1 MAFFWV
7 FSQSHLQRSMT
18 IPNLMFYVRL
28 VALVSFAFYAQ
39 IAQAAGLL
47 RDSDIEEGL
56 SQLAAPVL
64 IAAGLSPVSTKILVV
79 NDDRLNAF
87 VIDRR
92 HIFLHSGLILRSKT
106 PEMLQSV
113 IAHEAAH
120 IANGHIAR
128 RRQALQLTRN
138 AANFGTA
145 LAVAVGA
152 ASGSGQA
159 ATGIALGIRGSATR
173 KFLSHSRAEES
184 SADQSAL
191 GYMVRSGINPM
202 GMVDTLDMFVGQENL
217 IVGRQD
223 PYVRS
228 HPLTR
233 DRMRSVE
240 TMAMAH
246 DDLPS
251 DPGMVYWHARV
262 VGKLSAFQRAPSW
275 TLGRVKD
282 SHSEDIKHMRS
293 AIAHGRAGQLNL
305 AIQAIDRAIAQRPN
319 DPFYQDLK
327 AELYMRNRAFSKVR
341 AHTKRPMICAPKMP
355 LYLPVMV
362 AHYWRMGNFHRLW
375 IFWNGRACVIFA
387 TAPCCGIWALPIP
400 NWARM
405 LWPHWSLRNDMHCRA
420 ALRMP
425 KCTRTAPLLDCP
437 LALPAGS
444 APKTS

>member
-1 MAFFWV
+1 
-7 FSQSHLQRSMT
+7 MT

-327 AELYMRNRAFSKVR
+327 AELYMRNRAFSQSARAYKKAHDMRPKDAIILAGYGRALLADGQFSQALDILERARVRDFRNSALLRDLGVAYSKLGKNAMASLVTAERYALQGRVKDAKVHANR
-341 AHTKRPMICAPKMP
+341 AAAG
-355 LYLPVMV
+355 LPVGSPS
-362 AHYWRMGNFHRLW
+362 WQ
-375 IFWNGRACVIFA
+375 RAQDVVDI
-387 TAPCCGIWALPIP
+387 
-400 NWARM
+400 R
-405 LWPHWSLRNDMHCRA
+405 
-420 ALRMP
+420 
-425 KCTRTAPLLDCP
+425 
-437 LALPAGS
+437 
-444 APKTS
+444 

>member
-1 MAFFWV
+1 
-7 FSQSHLQRSMT
+7 MT

-293 AIAHGRAGQLNL
+293 AIAHGRAGQINL

-327 AELYMRNRAFSKVR
+327 AELYMRNRAFSQSARAYKKAHDMRPKDAIILAGYGRALLADRQFSQALDILERARVRDFRNSALLRDLGVAYSKLGKNAMASLVTAERYALQGRIKDAKVHANR
-341 AHTKRPMICAPKMP
+341 AAAG
-355 LYLPVMV
+355 LPVGSPS
-362 AHYWRMGNFHRLW
+362 WQ
-375 IFWNGRACVIFA
+375 RAQDVVDI
-387 TAPCCGIWALPIP
+387 
-400 NWARM
+400 R
-405 LWPHWSLRNDMHCRA
+405 
-420 ALRMP
+420 
-425 KCTRTAPLLDCP
+425 
-437 LALPAGS
+437 
-444 APKTS
+444 

>member
-1 MAFFWV
+1 
-7 FSQSHLQRSMT
+7 MT

-28 VALVSFAFYAQ
+28 VALVSFALYAQ
-39 IAQAAGLL
+39 TAQAAGLL

-56 SQLAAPVL
+56 SQLAANVL

-282 SHSEDIKHMRS
+282 SHSEDIKLMRS
-293 AIAHGRAGQLNL
+293 AIAHGRAGQINL

-327 AELYMRNRAFSKVR
+327 AELYMRNRAFSQSARAYKKAHDMRPKDAIILAGYGRALLADRQFSQALDILERARVRDFRNSALLRDLGVAYSKLGKNAMASLVTAERYALQGRIKDAKVHANR
-341 AHTKRPMICAPKMP
+341 AAAG
-355 LYLPVMV
+355 LPVGSPS
-362 AHYWRMGNFHRLW
+362 WQ
-375 IFWNGRACVIFA
+375 RAQDVVDI
-387 TAPCCGIWALPIP
+387 
-400 NWARM
+400 R
-405 LWPHWSLRNDMHCRA
+405 
-420 ALRMP
+420 
-425 KCTRTAPLLDCP
+425 
-437 LALPAGS
+437 
-444 APKTS
+444 

>member
-1 MAFFWV
+1 
-7 FSQSHLQRSMT
+7 MT

-275 TLGRVKD
+275 TLGRIKN

-327 AELYMRNRAFSKVR
+327 AELYMRNRAFFQSARAYKKAHDMRPKDAIILAGYGRALLADGQFSQALDILERARVRDFRNSALLRDLGVAYSKLGKNAMASLVTAERYALQGRIKDAKVHANR
-341 AHTKRPMICAPKMP
+341 AAAG
-355 LYLPVMV
+355 LPVGSPS
-362 AHYWRMGNFHRLW
+362 WQ
-375 IFWNGRACVIFA
+375 RAQDVVDI
-387 TAPCCGIWALPIP
+387 
-400 NWARM
+400 R
-405 LWPHWSLRNDMHCRA
+405 
-420 ALRMP
+420 
-425 KCTRTAPLLDCP
+425 
-437 LALPAGS
+437 
-444 APKTS
+444 

>member
-1 MAFFWV
+1 
-7 FSQSHLQRSMT
+7 MT

-28 VALVSFAFYAQ
+28 VALVSFALYVQ

-275 TLGRVKD
+275 TLGRVKN

-293 AIAHGRAGQLNL
+293 SIAHGRAGQLNL

-327 AELYMRNRAFSKVR
+327 AELYMRNRAFSQSARAYKKAHDMRPKDAIILAGYGRALLADGQSSQAMDILERARVRDFRNSALLRDLGVAYSKLGKNAMASLVTAERYALQGRIKDAKVHANR
-341 AHTKRPMICAPKMP
+341 AAAG
-355 LYLPVMV
+355 LPVGSPS
-362 AHYWRMGNFHRLW
+362 WQ
-375 IFWNGRACVIFA
+375 RAQDVVDI
-387 TAPCCGIWALPIP
+387 
-400 NWARM
+400 R
-405 LWPHWSLRNDMHCRA
+405 
-420 ALRMP
+420 
-425 KCTRTAPLLDCP
+425 
-437 LALPAGS
+437 
-444 APKTS
+444 

>member
-1 MAFFWV
+1 
-7 FSQSHLQRSMT
+7 MT

-282 SHSEDIKHMRS
+282 SHSEDIKLMRS
-293 AIAHGRAGQLNL
+293 AIAHGRAGQINL

-327 AELYMRNRAFSKVR
+327 AELYMRNRAFSQSARAYKKAHDMRPKDAIILAGYGRALLADGQFSQALDILERARVRDFRNSALLRDLGVAYSKLGKNAMASLVTAERYALQGRIKDAKVHANR
-341 AHTKRPMICAPKMP
+341 AAAG
-355 LYLPVMV
+355 LPVGSPS
-362 AHYWRMGNFHRLW
+362 WQ
-375 IFWNGRACVIFA
+375 RAQDVVDI
-387 TAPCCGIWALPIP
+387 
-400 NWARM
+400 R
-405 LWPHWSLRNDMHCRA
+405 
-420 ALRMP
+420 
-425 KCTRTAPLLDCP
+425 
-437 LALPAGS
+437 
-444 APKTS
+444 

>member
-1 MAFFWV
+1 MA
-7 FSQSHLQRSMT
+7 
-18 IPNLMFYVRL
+18 IPNLMLSLRL
-28 VALVSFAFYAQ
+28 AAFVSLITCAQ
-39 IAQAAGLL
+39 IAHSAGLL

-56 SQLAAPVL
+56 SRLAAPVL
-64 IAAGLSPVSTKILVV
+64 IAAGLSPVSTKVLVV
-79 NDDRLNAF
+79 DDDRLNAF

-128 RRQALQLTRN
+128 RRQALQLSRN

-152 ASGSGQA
+152 ASGSGEA
-159 ATGIALGIRGSATR
+159 ATGIALGVRGSATR

-202 GMVDTLDMFVGQENL
+202 GMVDTLDIFVGQENL
-217 IVGRQD
+217 VVGRQD

-251 DPGMVYWHARV
+251 DPDMVYWHARV

-282 SHSEDIKHMRS
+282 SHTEDIKHMRS
-293 AIAHGRAGQLNL
+293 AIAHGRAGNL
-305 AIQAIDRAIAQRPN
+305 TSAIQSIDRALALRPD
-319 DPFYQDLK
+319 DPFYLDLK
-327 AELYMRNRAFSKVR
+327 AELYMRNRAFSDSARAFKKAHDLRPKDAIILAGYGRALLADGKFSQALDILEQARVR
-341 AHTKRPMICAPKMP
+341 DFRNSALLRDLGVAYSKLGKHAMASLVTAERYALRGRIKDAKMHANRAAAG
-355 LYLPVMV
+355 LPVGSPS
-362 AHYWRMGNFHRLW
+362 WQ
-375 IFWNGRACVIFA
+375 RAQDVID
-387 TAPCCGIWALPIP
+387 I
-400 NWARM
+400 R
-405 LWPHWSLRNDMHCRA
+405 
-420 ALRMP
+420 
-425 KCTRTAPLLDCP
+425 
-437 LALPAGS
+437 
-444 APKTS
+444 

>member
-1 MAFFWV
+1 
-7 FSQSHLQRSMT
+7 MT

-152 ASGSGQA
+152 ASGSAQA

-293 AIAHGRAGQLNL
+293 AIAHGRAGQINL

-327 AELYMRNRAFSKVR
+327 AELYMRNRAFSQSARAYKKAHDMRPKDAIILAGYGRALLADGQFSQALDILERARVRDFRNSALLRDLGVAYSKLGKNAMASLVTAERYALQGRIKDAKVHANR
-341 AHTKRPMICAPKMP
+341 AAAG
-355 LYLPVMV
+355 LPVGSPS
-362 AHYWRMGNFHRLW
+362 WQ
-375 IFWNGRACVIFA
+375 RAQDVVDI
-387 TAPCCGIWALPIP
+387 
-400 NWARM
+400 R
-405 LWPHWSLRNDMHCRA
+405 
-420 ALRMP
+420 
-425 KCTRTAPLLDCP
+425 
-437 LALPAGS
+437 
-444 APKTS
+444 

>member
-1 MAFFWV
+1 MA
-7 FSQSHLQRSMT
+7 
-18 IPNLMFYVRL
+18 IPNLMLSLRL
-28 VALVSFAFYAQ
+28 AAFVSLSTCAQ
-39 IAQAAGLL
+39 IAQSAGLL

-56 SQLAAPVL
+56 SRLAAPVL
-64 IAAGLSPVSTKILVV
+64 IAAGLSPVSTKVLVV
-79 NDDRLNAF
+79 DDDRLNAF

-92 HIFLHSGLILRSKT
+92 YIFLHSGLILRSKT

-128 RRQALQLTRN
+128 RRQALQLSRN

-152 ASGSGQA
+152 ASGSGEA
-159 ATGIALGIRGSATR
+159 ATGIALGVRSSATR

-202 GMVDTLDMFVGQENL
+202 GMVDTLDIFVGQENL
-217 IVGRQD
+217 VVGRQD

-251 DPGMVYWHARV
+251 DPDMVYWHARV

-282 SHSEDIKHMRS
+282 NHTEDIKHMRS
-293 AIAHGRAGQLNL
+293 AIAHGRAGNL
-305 AIQAIDRAIAQRPN
+305 TSAIQSIDRALSLRPD

-327 AELYMRNRAFSKVR
+327 AELYMRNRAFSDSARAYKKAHDLRPKDAIILAGYGRALLADGKFSRALDILEQARVR
-341 AHTKRPMICAPKMP
+341 DFRNSALLRDLGVAYSKLGKHAMASLVTAERYALRGRIKDAKMHANRAAAG
-355 LYLPVMV
+355 LPVGSPS
-362 AHYWRMGNFHRLW
+362 WQ
-375 IFWNGRACVIFA
+375 RAQDVID
-387 TAPCCGIWALPIP
+387 I
-400 NWARM
+400 R
-405 LWPHWSLRNDMHCRA
+405 
-420 ALRMP
+420 
-425 KCTRTAPLLDCP
+425 
-437 LALPAGS
+437 
-444 APKTS
+444 

>member
-1 MAFFWV
+1 
-7 FSQSHLQRSMT
+7 MT

-56 SQLAAPVL
+56 SQLAAAVL

-173 KFLSHSRAEES
+173 NFLSHSRAEES

-275 TLGRVKD
+275 TLGRIKN

-305 AIQAIDRAIAQRPN
+305 AIPAIDRAIAQRPN

-327 AELYMRNRAFSKVR
+327 AELYMRNRAFSQSARAYKKAHDMRPKDAIILAGYGRALLADGQFSQALDILERARVRDFRNSALLRDLGVAYSKLGKNAMASLVTAERYALQGRIKDAKVHANR
-341 AHTKRPMICAPKMP
+341 AAPG
-355 LYLPVMV
+355 LPVGSPS
-362 AHYWRMGNFHRLW
+362 WQ
-375 IFWNGRACVIFA
+375 RAQDVVDI
-387 TAPCCGIWALPIP
+387 
-400 NWARM
+400 R
-405 LWPHWSLRNDMHCRA
+405 
-420 ALRMP
+420 
-425 KCTRTAPLLDCP
+425 
-437 LALPAGS
+437 
-444 APKTS
+444 

>member
-1 MAFFWV
+1 
-7 FSQSHLQRSMT
+7 
-18 IPNLMFYVRL
+18 
-28 VALVSFAFYAQ
+28 
-39 IAQAAGLL
+39 
-47 RDSDIEEGL
+47 
-56 SQLAAPVL
+56 
-64 IAAGLSPVSTKILVV
+64 VSTKILVV

-202 GMVDTLDMFVGQENL
+202 GMVDTLNMFVGQENL

-251 DPGMVYWHARV
+251 DPSMVYWHARV

-327 AELYMRNRAFSKVR
+327 AELYMRNRAFSQSARAYKKAHDMRPKDAIILAGYGRALLADGQFSQALDILERARVRDFRNSALLRDLGVAYSKLGKNAMASLVTAERYALQGRIKDAKVHANR
-341 AHTKRPMICAPKMP
+341 AAAG
-355 LYLPVMV
+355 LPVGSPS
-362 AHYWRMGNFHRLW
+362 WQ
-375 IFWNGRACVIFA
+375 RAQDVVDI
-387 TAPCCGIWALPIP
+387 
-400 NWARM
+400 R
-405 LWPHWSLRNDMHCRA
+405 
-420 ALRMP
+420 
-425 KCTRTAPLLDCP
+425 
-437 LALPAGS
+437 
-444 APKTS
+444 

>member
-1 MAFFWV
+1 
-7 FSQSHLQRSMT
+7 MT

-305 AIQAIDRAIAQRPN
+305 AIKAIDRAIAQRPN

-327 AELYMRNRAFSKVR
+327 AELYMRNRAFSQSARAYKKAHDMRPKDAIILAGYGRALLADGQFSQALDILERARVRDFRNSALLRDLGVAYSKLGKNAMASLVTAERYALQGRIKDAKVHAKR
-341 AHTKRPMICAPKMP
+341 AAAG
-355 LYLPVMV
+355 LPVGSPS
-362 AHYWRMGNFHRLW
+362 WQ
-375 IFWNGRACVIFA
+375 RAQDVVDI
-387 TAPCCGIWALPIP
+387 
-400 NWARM
+400 R
-405 LWPHWSLRNDMHCRA
+405 
-420 ALRMP
+420 
-425 KCTRTAPLLDCP
+425 
-437 LALPAGS
+437 
-444 APKTS
+444 

>member
-1 MAFFWV
+1 
-7 FSQSHLQRSMT
+7 MT

-56 SQLAAPVL
+56 SQLAAPIL
-64 IAAGLSPVSTKILVV
+64 ISAGLSPVSTKILVV

-152 ASGSGQA
+152 ASGSAQA

-202 GMVDTLDMFVGQENL
+202 GMVDTLYMFVGQENL

-275 TLGRVKD
+275 TLGRVKN

-327 AELYMRNRAFSKVR
+327 AELYMRNRAFSQSARAYKKAHDMRPKDAIILAGYGRALLADGQFSQALDILERSRVRDFRNSALLRDLGVAYSKLGKNAMASLVTAERYALQGRIKDAKVHANR
-341 AHTKRPMICAPKMP
+341 AAAG
-355 LYLPVMV
+355 LPVGSPS
-362 AHYWRMGNFHRLW
+362 WQ
-375 IFWNGRACVIFA
+375 RAQDVVDI
-387 TAPCCGIWALPIP
+387 
-400 NWARM
+400 R
-405 LWPHWSLRNDMHCRA
+405 
-420 ALRMP
+420 
-425 KCTRTAPLLDCP
+425 
-437 LALPAGS
+437 
-444 APKTS
+444 

>member
-1 MAFFWV
+1 
-7 FSQSHLQRSMT
+7 MT

-39 IAQAAGLL
+39 LAQAAGLL

-152 ASGSGQA
+152 ASGSAQA

-275 TLGRVKD
+275 TLGRVKN

-293 AIAHGRAGQLNL
+293 AIAHGRAGQINL

-327 AELYMRNRAFSKVR
+327 AELYMRNRAFSQSARAYKKAHDMRPKDAIILAGYGRALLADGQFSQALDTLERARVRDFRNSALLRDLGVAYSKLGKNAMASLVTAERYALQGRIKDAKVHANR
-341 AHTKRPMICAPKMP
+341 AAAG
-355 LYLPVMV
+355 LPVGSPS
-362 AHYWRMGNFHRLW
+362 WQ
-375 IFWNGRACVIFA
+375 RAQDVVDI
-387 TAPCCGIWALPIP
+387 
-400 NWARM
+400 R
-405 LWPHWSLRNDMHCRA
+405 
-420 ALRMP
+420 
-425 KCTRTAPLLDCP
+425 
-437 LALPAGS
+437 
-444 APKTS
+444 

>member
-1 MAFFWV
+1 MA
-7 FSQSHLQRSMT
+7 
-18 IPNLMFYVRL
+18 IPNLILSLRL
-28 VALVSFAFYAQ
+28 AAFVSLITCAQ

-56 SQLAAPVL
+56 SRLAAPVL
-64 IAAGLSPVSTKILVV
+64 IAAGLSPVSTKVLVV
-79 NDDRLNAF
+79 DDDRLNAF

-128 RRQALQLTRN
+128 RRQALQLSRN

-152 ASGSGQA
+152 ASGSGKA
-159 ATGIALGIRGSATR
+159 ATGIALGVRGSATR

-217 IVGRQD
+217 VVGRQD

-233 DRMRSVE
+233 DRVRSVE

-251 DPGMVYWHARV
+251 DPKMVYWHARV

-293 AIAHGRAGQLNL
+293 AIAHGRAGNL
-305 AIQAIDRAIAQRPN
+305 TSAIQSIDRALALRPD

-327 AELYMRNRAFSKVR
+327 AELYMRNRAFSDSAREYKKAHDLRPKDTIILAGYGRALLADGKFSQALDILEQARVR
-341 AHTKRPMICAPKMP
+341 DFRNSALLRDLGVAYSKLGKHAMASLVTAERYALRGRVKDAKMHANRAAAG
-355 LYLPVMV
+355 LPVGSPS
-362 AHYWRMGNFHRLW
+362 WQ
-375 IFWNGRACVIFA
+375 RAQDVID
-387 TAPCCGIWALPIP
+387 I
-400 NWARM
+400 R
-405 LWPHWSLRNDMHCRA
+405 
-420 ALRMP
+420 
-425 KCTRTAPLLDCP
+425 
-437 LALPAGS
+437 
-444 APKTS
+444 

>member
-1 MAFFWV
+1 
-7 FSQSHLQRSMT
+7 MT

-28 VALVSFAFYAQ
+28 VALVSFALYVQ

-275 TLGRVKD
+275 TLGRIKN

-327 AELYMRNRAFSKVR
+327 AELYMRNRAFSQSARAYKKAHDMRPKDAIILAGYGRALLADGQFSQALDILERARVRDFRNSALLRDLGVAYSKLGKNAMASLVTAERYALQGRIKDAKVHANR
-341 AHTKRPMICAPKMP
+341 AAAG
-355 LYLPVMV
+355 LPVGSPS
-362 AHYWRMGNFHRLW
+362 WQ
-375 IFWNGRACVIFA
+375 RAQDVVDI
-387 TAPCCGIWALPIP
+387 
-400 NWARM
+400 R
-405 LWPHWSLRNDMHCRA
+405 
-420 ALRMP
+420 
-425 KCTRTAPLLDCP
+425 
-437 LALPAGS
+437 
-444 APKTS
+444 

>member
-1 MAFFWV
+1 
-7 FSQSHLQRSMT
+7 MT
-18 IPNLMFYVRL
+18 IPNLVFYVRL

-293 AIAHGRAGQLNL
+293 AIAHGRAGQINL

-327 AELYMRNRAFSKVR
+327 AELYMRNRAFSQSARAYKKAHDMRPKDAIILAGYGRALLADGQFSQALDILERARVRDFRNSALLRDLGVAYSKLGKNAMASLVTAERYALQGRIKDAKVHANR
-341 AHTKRPMICAPKMP
+341 AAAG
-355 LYLPVMV
+355 LPVGSPS
-362 AHYWRMGNFHRLW
+362 WQ
-375 IFWNGRACVIFA
+375 RAQDVVDI
-387 TAPCCGIWALPIP
+387 
-400 NWARM
+400 R
-405 LWPHWSLRNDMHCRA
+405 
-420 ALRMP
+420 
-425 KCTRTAPLLDCP
+425 
-437 LALPAGS
+437 
-444 APKTS
+444 

>member
-1 MAFFWV
+1 MA
-7 FSQSHLQRSMT
+7 
-18 IPNLMFYVRL
+18 IPNLILSLRL
-28 VALVSFAFYAQ
+28 AAFVFLFNCAQ
-39 IAQAAGLL
+39 ITQAAGLL

-56 SQLAAPVL
+56 SRLAAPVL
-64 IAAGLSPVSTKILVV
+64 IAAGLSPISTKILVV
-79 NDDRLNAF
+79 DDDRLNAF

-128 RRQALQLTRN
+128 RRQALQLSRN

-159 ATGIALGIRGSATR
+159 ATGIALGVRGSATR

-217 IVGRQD
+217 VVGRQD

-251 DPGMVYWHARV
+251 DPDMVYWHARV

-293 AIAHGRAGQLNL
+293 AIAHGRAGNL
-305 AIQAIDRAIAQRPN
+305 TSAIQSIDRALALRPD

-327 AELYMRNRAFSKVR
+327 AELYMRNRAFSDSVR
-341 AHTKRPMICAPKMP
+341 AYKKAHDLRPKDAIILAG
-355 LYLPVMV
+355 Y
-362 AHYWRMGNFHRLW
+362 
-375 IFWNGRACVIFA
+375 GRALLADGKFSQALDILEQARVRDFRNSA
-387 TAPCCGIWALPIP
+387 LLRDLGVAYSKLGKHAKASLVTAERYALQGRIKDAKMHANRAAAGLPIGSP
-400 NWARM
+400 SWQ
-405 LWPHWSLRNDMHCRA
+405 RA
-420 ALRMP
+420 QDVIDIR
-425 KCTRTAPLLDCP
+425 
-437 LALPAGS
+437 
-444 APKTS
+444 